1 LPIDEVY
8 VCSSTGA
15 LEQKKIPKKLII
27 YGGGIVGLEIGS
39 VYQRLG
45 SDVTVLQRSGRVG

>member
-1 LPIDEVY
+1 LHIDEVY